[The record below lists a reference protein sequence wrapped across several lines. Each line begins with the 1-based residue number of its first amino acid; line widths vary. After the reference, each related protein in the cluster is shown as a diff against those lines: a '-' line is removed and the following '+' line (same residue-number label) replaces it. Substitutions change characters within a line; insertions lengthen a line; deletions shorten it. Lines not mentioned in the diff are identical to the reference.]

1 MICKFKKSF
10 EEIFLNVLLD
20 GIDLLKKL
28 FQFNFDKR
36 LIVEQVLSYLY
47 VVRFYNFEEEL
58 LMDYDV
64 IFVLNDDVQ
73 LSVEEYRVK
82 FYEVSLRFNFSLS
95 VMKEFSF
102 EAGLFKK

>member
-82 FYEVSLRFNFSLS
+82 FYEVGLRFNFSLS
-95 VMKEFSF
+95 VTKEFSF
-102 EAGLFKK
+102 EVGLFKK

>member
-82 FYEVSLRFNFSLS
+82 FYEVGLRFNFSLS
-95 VMKEFSF
+95 VTKEFCF